1 MQNQR
6 VRCIFNVENSR
17 YQTDTKKDATRKDVT
32 TEFDFDD
39 LEMVS
44 GGGIVSILKKGV
56 DIIKHLFD

>member
-17 YQTDTKKDATRKDVT
+17 YQTDTQKDATRKDVT

-44 GGGIVSILKKGV
+44 GGGIVSILKKSVG
-56 DIIKHLFD
+56 IIKHLFD